1 VAIMYEGPEFRHL
14 LSFVAVAEECSFGRA
29 AERINLAQPSL
40 SSQIKQVEDGLG
52 ANLFIRSQSGASLT
66 APGRQFLIF
75 ARQMLQMRDHAV
87 RVTTSDKSGTALLQ
101 SLVVRVKMGLNGGGA
116 GHVRV
121 QVASF

>member
-1 VAIMYEGPEFRHL
+1 MYEGPEFRHL